1 MKPEQVPQKW
11 VEAAFKAAR
20 VGSDALAPG
29 WMQRALAAVAPLIA
43 AQEREQ
49 AATLLDQLA
58 ALSSNPHDVDAWQE
72 AAAAIRAMGDDKES
86 A

>member
-1 MKPEQVPQKW
+1 MKPEQVPQEW
-11 VEAAFKAAR
+11 VEAVAHAWPESMLVR
-20 VGSDALAPG
+20 RHLVS
-29 WMQRALAAVAPLIA
+29 ALAAVAPLIA
-43 AQEREQ
+43 AQERER

-86 A
+86 V

>member
-1 MKPEQVPQKW
+1 MRPEDVPDEW

-20 VGSDALAPG
+20 VGSNALAPG

-43 AQEREQ
+43 AQERER

-58 ALSSNPHDVDAWQE
+58 ALSSNRHDVDAWRE
-72 AAAAIRAMGDDKES
+72 AAAAIRALGD

>member
-11 VEAAFKAAR
+11 VEAVQAGLKKHPTASPVR
-20 VGSDALAPG
+20 VVI
-29 WMQRALAAVAPLIA
+29 AAVAPLIA
-43 AQEREQ
+43 AAERER

-72 AAAAIRAMGDDKES
+72 AAAAIRALGDDKES